1 FLNHSSTR
9 PPGRRWKRIDAVC
22 LAAAGW
28 PAATAPGLV
37 GSAGIGP
44 LVVAGAVLTAGVGAL
59 VGVTVVVDTPA
70 RCAGSA
76 VFAGTGVAVGVGAP
90 QAENRSEAAPV
101 PSPTTKRR
109 RVTLAMDNSLL
120 VQAHACSAAF
130 LTQENSVPT

>member
-44 LVVAGAVLTAGVGAL
+44 LVVAGAVLTAGAGAL
-59 VGVTVVVDTPA
+59 RGLGRLRRYW
-70 RCAGSA
+70 RCGRRRRAAGGKQERGRAGSKPDDETA
-76 VFAGTGVAVGVGAP
+76 TSHLGHG
-90 QAENRSEAAPV
+90 Q
-101 PSPTTKRR
+101 
-109 RVTLAMDNSLL
+109 L
-120 VQAHACSAAF
+120 
-130 LTQENSVPT
+130 